1 MMTIWQDSRAGCLS
15 RHHRHR
21 QTLGPLVVM
30 LTWTTPAI
38 ETWVWGQCSKAGL
51 LTKEFTSRRPARIL
65 RRHRAPWS
73 TDRRN
78 TLNQQSL
85 ENILLLVAF
94 LLKEFRKIGMRIK
107 WRQHAVNLVW
117 NHCMFTWFRKREQV
131 CCFLFRLRFCY
142 FIQLS
147 LSIDFQC
154 LTIIT
159 FGNTHVKE
167 AINTLSDNIVWED
180 RYLVAKESSVRP
192 TPCMNNCEKARLRI
206 ELKKTE
212 MWCGAGKI
220 REPSISNIWYY
231 GFIGGVEVYGREIA
245 RGLSY
250 LQIIEEDRTSVVALF
265 FGTWKCVPVHLFLPF
280 LAHKFL
286 RWGQ

>member
-1 MMTIWQDSRAGCLS
+1 
-15 RHHRHR
+15 
-21 QTLGPLVVM
+21 
-30 LTWTTPAI
+30 
-38 ETWVWGQCSKAGL
+38 
-51 LTKEFTSRRPARIL
+51 
-65 RRHRAPWS
+65 
-73 TDRRN
+73 
-78 TLNQQSL
+78 
-85 ENILLLVAF
+85 
-94 LLKEFRKIGMRIK
+94 MRIK

-131 CCFLFRLRFCY
+131 CCFLFKLRFCY

-231 GFIGGVEVYGREIA
+231 SFIGGVEVYGREIE
-245 RGLSY
+245 RGLSH

-265 FGTWKCVPVHLFLPF
+265 LGRENVYRYTYFFLFWLTSSYVEDSNKMTVSCMFCVLQRGSWVHMVVQALWSTRAIIPTSQHITSMNIRSIFDG
-280 LAHKFL
+280 LACRRAASEARSELQKNRQIMWIFICM
-286 RWGQ
+286 